1 MEHTPVAVIFSVV
14 ACASAMLAN
23 GVFLGCRIRSEN
35 FLAKFRRHLH
45 LVTCP
50 SKLLGFGRL
59 PVVIAH
65 LVRASSL
72 IVLCLIALGELFI
85 RGAKQRQPLPKEVSL
100 IDLDAMSASQFLDPV
115 LLFLHVIKDLACS
128 MPLLN
133 PPERLRRNSNK

>member
-1 MEHTPVAVIFSVV
+1 MERTPVAVIFSVV

-35 FLAKFRRHLH
+35 LLAKFRRHLD

-59 PVVIAH
+59 PVVVAH

-72 IVLCLIALGELFI
+72 IVLFLIALGELFI
-85 RGAKQRQPLPKEVSL
+85 RGAKQRQPVFEKVAFPR
-100 IDLDAMSASQFLDPV
+100 F
-115 LLFLHVIKDLACS
+115 VIG
-128 MPLLN
+128 
-133 PPERLRRNSNK
+133 PPT